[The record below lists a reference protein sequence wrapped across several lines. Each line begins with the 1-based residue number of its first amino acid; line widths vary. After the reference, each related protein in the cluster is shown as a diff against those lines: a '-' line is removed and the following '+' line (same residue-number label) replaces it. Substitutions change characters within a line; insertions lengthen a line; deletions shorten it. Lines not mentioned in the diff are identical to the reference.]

1 MLELV
6 TVSLVDLSS
15 SGARHGAGVFETIR
29 IEEGL
34 ARFLRLHLERLGR
47 GTAFLRMDEPPGV
60 EETRRFFQEKMHIS
74 RIPLGTLRL
83 LAVDDRLVVSAAESI
98 PSPVERADVATSTAI
113 VRLSS
118 SPLNRFKT
126 LSRLENQLLCR
137 EAADRGLFEVVA
149 LNEQGLLTDCGRT
162 NVFLVARGRVVTPAA
177 DDGALPG
184 VARRVLLE
192 EGLAVEA
199 HLDANDLNHWDAAFL
214 ANALRGIIPVGRFGD
229 RALDT
234 ADPAIRAARE
244 ALERVAKA
252 T

>member
-6 TVSLVDLSS
+6 TDSLVDLFS
-15 SGARHGAGVFETIR
+15 SGARHGRGVFETIR
-29 IEEGL
+29 IEEGR

-47 GTAFLRMDEPPGV
+47 GAAFLCMDEPPGLD
-60 EETRRFFQEKMHIS
+60 ETRRFLEEKMALS
-74 RIPLGTLRL
+74 RIELGTLRL
-83 LAVDDRLVVSAAESI
+83 LAVDDRLVVSATASI
-98 PSPVERADVATSTAI
+98 PSFVERADVAAAASI

-126 LSRLENQLLCR
+126 LSRLENELLCR

-149 LNEQGLLTDCGRT
+149 LNERGLLTDCGRT

-192 EGLAVEA
+192 EGLAAEA
-199 HLDANDLNHWDAAFL
+199 HLDANDLDSCDAAFL
-214 ANALRGIIPVGRFGD
+214 VNALRGIIPIRSFGD
-229 RALDT
+229 HALDT
-234 ADPAIRAARE
+234 ADPAIQAARE